1 MKEELTKCVDKCD
14 GLRIDEKLA
23 CKLQC
28 LCAEY
33 KSPAIPKEEE

>member
-1 MKEELTKCVDKCD
+1 MKEELTKCVDKCKN
-14 GLRIDEKLA
+14 LRIDEKLA

-33 KSPAIPKEEE
+33 KSPAFPKEEE